1 MVCILVYT
9 MPKTFDRA
17 PELPKL
23 RRRIGRDTTE
33 LMITSLALTS
43 SIVLFGI
50 LIRQPTDWFDIQ
62 SGQEY
67 ERLLYGMFGTTV
79 ILWSAIVRL
88 ELTAKSKAEKLYKV
102 QMDEYEIMRT
112 KWLEI
117 ASQKMEIE
125 AKRSMEPMKVV
136 QQAQVAIEKTPEKNA
151 TKQPPVKSDTN

>member
-1 MVCILVYT
+1 

-33 LMITSLALTS
+33 LMITSLALLS
-43 SIVLFGI
+43 SVVLFGI

-79 ILWSAIVRL
+79 ILWGAIVRL

-102 QMDEYEIMRT
+102 QMNEYEIMRT

-117 ASQKMEIE
+117 ASQKMDIE

-136 QQAQVAIEKTPEKNA
+136 QQAQVAVVETSEKNES
-151 TKQPPVKSDTN
+151 TESQKKSDSN

>member
-1 MVCILVYT
+1 

-33 LMITSLALTS
+33 LMITSLALLS
-43 SIVLFGI
+43 SVVLFGI

-62 SGQEY
+62 SAQEY

-79 ILWSAIVRL
+79 ILWGAIIRL

-102 QMDEYEIMRT
+102 HMNEYEIMRT

-136 QQAQVAIEKTPEKNA
+136 QQAQVAIAKTPEKNES
-151 TKQPPVKSDTN
+151 TESQKSESN

>member
-1 MVCILVYT
+1 

-33 LMITSLALTS
+33 LMITSLALIS
-43 SIVLFGI
+43 SVVLFGI

-62 SGQEY
+62 SDQEY

-79 ILWSAIVRL
+79 ILWGAIVRL

-102 QMDEYEIMRT
+102 QMNEYEIMRT

-117 ASQKMEIE
+117 ASQKMDIE

-136 QQAQVAIEKTPEKNA
+136 QQAQVAIAKAPEKNES
-151 TKQPPVKSDTN
+151 TESQKKSDSN

>member
-1 MVCILVYT
+1 

-33 LMITSLALTS
+33 LMITSLALLS
-43 SIVLFGI
+43 SVVLFGI

-79 ILWSAIVRL
+79 ILWGAIVRL

-102 QMDEYEIMRT
+102 QMNEYEIMRT

-117 ASQKMEIE
+117 ASQKMDIE

-136 QQAQVAIEKTPEKNA
+136 QQAQVAVVETSEKNES
-151 TKQPPVKSDTN
+151 TESQKKSEGN